1 MIDGLVIPQV
11 AGIAPY
17 WAKQLPQQSQYEF
30 VRSHIRGMI
39 EPVYFN
45 NNAIMY
51 VHEEGKLLG
60 LPINRHANRL
70 LWNFNRKMLQLG
82 DFIVGTAIV
91 VGEVDTVGEHRN
103 LTAMQRKQISEV
115 LGLRETTTTK

>member
-1 MIDGLVIPQV
+1 MIDGLVVPQV
-11 AGIAPY
+11 AGITPY
-17 WAKQLPQQSQYEF
+17 WVRQLPQQSQYEF

-39 EPVYFN
+39 EPVYLN

-70 LWNFNRKMLQLG
+70 LFNFNRRMLQLG
-82 DFIVGTAIV
+82 DFIVGTAVI
-91 VGEVDTVGEHRN
+91 VGEVDTVGNHRN
-103 LTAMQRKQISEV
+103 LTAMQRQQISEV
-115 LGLRETTTTK
+115 LGLRETTTIN